1 MVNKTNTPR
10 PKSSPKPVRVA
21 PKHRPMQTPANVCVN
36 CAPIGHTEVMAMLLV
51 AVFGLVAVTSMAMY
65 RLNEQRAQ
73 LDAQQDR
80 IAELEAS
87 VL

>member
-1 MVNKTNTPR
+1 MSR

-21 PKHRPMQTPANVCVN
+21 PKQRPMQTPANVCVN

-65 RLNEQRAQ
+65 RLNEQRDV
-73 LDAQQDR
+73 LQQQQQR
-80 IAELEAS
+80 IAELEAT
-87 VL
+87 L